1 MRIDALD
8 SLVVILTVA
17 AVTFMTRAAPFALQR
32 RLMARRDWVA
42 YLGKALPPAIM
53 ALLVVYSLRRPARVH
68 RPVCGGGAAR
78 LEAQRA
84 DKHTVRHRGL
94 HGAGS
99 AYLHRRLTDGL
110 IKARIP
116 GKLCS

>member
-8 SLVVILTVA
+8 SLMVILTVA

-53 ALLVVYSLRRPARVH
+53 VLLVVYSLRSVSVAQYPYGLPEFIALFVVGALHVWKRNALISILSGTVVYMALVQRVFI
-68 RPVCGGGAAR
+68 
-78 LEAQRA
+78 
-84 DKHTVRHRGL
+84 
-94 HGAGS
+94 AG
-99 AYLHRRLTDGL
+99 
-110 IKARIP
+110 
-116 GKLCS
+116 